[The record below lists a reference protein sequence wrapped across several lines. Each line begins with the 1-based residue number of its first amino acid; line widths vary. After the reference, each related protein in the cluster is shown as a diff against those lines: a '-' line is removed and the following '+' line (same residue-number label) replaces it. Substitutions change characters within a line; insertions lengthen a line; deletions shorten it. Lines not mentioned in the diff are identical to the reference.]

1 MRILA
6 ADIGG
11 THARFAE
18 VEISGLSSRSMGE
31 PVIISTSAEGG
42 GSFRDF
48 MERFRSEAP
57 TGMRDLDGFDAI
69 ALAVAGAVRQRR
81 ASLPNIPWD
90 IDLDS
95 YSPAENTCLL
105 NDFFAQAHAFLDP
118 IVCAGLQTIRGP
130 SEPEVNAGQGP
141 GATAVVGAGT
151 GLGHAALID
160 AGGQRVVLGSEAGHA
175 TFAFHGAREKEVES
189 FVLAATGL
197 DWLSADDMVSGSG
210 AARVHE
216 CLTGQAVTPA
226 AALARRE
233 DNLAT
238 REMFARF
245 YARAC
250 RNFCLAMFPVA
261 SLVVTGGV
269 AIKNPHLIESTAF
282 LDEFHDARYYRS
294 LLEKVPVYLNR
305 NEALGIE
312 GAAIFAWQQG
322 NR

>member
-11 THARFAE
+11 THGRFAE

-31 PVIISTSAEGG
+31 PVIISTSAEGA
-42 GSFRDF
+42 GSFREF

-57 TGMRDLDGFDAI
+57 AGMRDLDGFDAI

-95 YSPAENTCLL
+95 YTPAENTCLL
-105 NDFFAQAHAFLDP
+105 NDFYAQAHAFLDP
-118 IVCAGLQTIRGP
+118 EVSAGLQTIRRSGAGAD
-130 SEPEVNAGQGP
+130 AGQGP
-141 GATAVVGAGT
+141 GATAIVGAGT

-189 FVLAATGL
+189 FLLAATGR
-197 DWLSADDMVSGSG
+197 DWLSADDVVSGSG
-210 AARVHE
+210 AARLHE
-216 CLTGQAVTPA
+216 CLSGQVVTPA
-226 AALARRE
+226 AALAKRE

-238 REMFARF
+238 QELFARF

-261 SLVVTGGV
+261 ALVITGGV
-269 AIKNPHLIESTAF
+269 AIKNPHLLQLPAF
-282 LDEFHDARYYRS
+282 LDEFHDARHYRP
-294 LLEKVPVYLNR
+294 LLEKIPVYLNR

-312 GAAIFAWQQG
+312 GAAIYAWQQ
-322 NR
+322 RSR